1 MIYRTAG
8 KFFKNI
14 FPFER
19 HTILLISE
27 HLQWTGLEVR
37 KLKMKRQTKSRIR
50 ALAVSGLFVLM
61 LPLITAAAA
70 SGIPSAE
77 SAFFLA
83 ASASAMLSV
92 GNIFPASEKIPSAD
106 IGNSSAGIPDK
117 SYEEKDPRLDSALF
131 TIDDS
136 NMLSFGSPEI
146 PNSYNEERIV
156 PDENNDAGP
165 KPYPENLENHDGNIT
180 LMHYGHFTGDNY
192 IDLDIAGQ
200 VRNLTD
206 VSNDRL
212 ISESR
217 LMPDFAP
224 DFTVEM
230 NGEPQ
235 VLIMHTHA
243 TESYEPYERD
253 FYDSSFNSRT
263 TDKHMNMAAVG
274 DAIAEQLEAAGI
286 GVIHDT
292 TMHDYPSYN
301 GSYDRSRE
309 TVQAILEEF
318 PSIKIVLD
326 VHRDAIERADGE
338 RIAPVAEINGRNA
351 AQIMIISGCD
361 DGTMGMPDCMKNF
374 RFACMLQQQLESDHE
389 GLTRP
394 ILFDY
399 RKYNQDLT
407 TGSILIEVGGH
418 ANSIDQAVYS
428 GELIGR
434 SLAECLT

>member
-1 MIYRTAG
+1 MT
-8 KFFKNI
+8 
-14 FPFER
+14 
-19 HTILLISE
+19 
-27 HLQWTGLEVR
+27 
-37 KLKMKRQTKSRIR
+37 RQTKNRLR
-50 ALAVSGLFVLM
+50 ALAVSGLFVM
-61 LPLITAAAA
+61 MFPIMAAAVV
-70 SGIPSAE
+70 SVIPSAE
-77 SAFFLA
+77 SAFLFA

-92 GNIFPASEKIPSAD
+92 GNIFPLSEKNSAASEETLSAD
-106 IGNSSAGIPDK
+106 LSDK
-117 SYEEKDPRLDSALF
+117 SYEEDPRLNSALF

-136 NMLSFGSPEI
+136 NMLSFGAPEI
-146 PNSYNEERIV
+146 PNSSDEERIV
-156 PDENNDAGP
+156 PDEDHDAGP
-165 KPYPENLENHDGNIT
+165 KPYPESLENHDGNIT
-180 LMHYGHFTGDNY
+180 LMHYGHFSGETY

-200 VRNLTD
+200 VRNVTS

-217 LMPDFAP
+217 LAP
-224 DFTVEM
+224 DFTVKP

-263 TDKHMNMAAVG
+263 TDKQMNMVAVG

-309 TVQAILEEF
+309 TIQAILDEY

-326 VHRDAIERADGE
+326 IHRDAIERADGE

-361 DGTMGMPDCMKNF
+361 DGTMGMPNCMKNF
-374 RFACMLQQQLESDHE
+374 RFACMLQQQLESDYE

-399 RKYNQDLT
+399 RKYNQDMT

-428 GELIGR
+428 GELIGK
-434 SLAECLT
+434 SLAACLT